1 MKCVDGAVTDTVGR
15 SVLRCD
21 REEGLE
27 LGKEERRNHKG
38 TRNDCRGQE
47 KGPGPG
53 LLCIKRGFKPSLSDR
68 VRGRERRRRFTA
80 EGTIVYSRLW
90 RSQGMVGGH

>member
-15 SVLRCD
+15 SVLRYD

-53 LLCIKRGFKPSLSDR
+53 LLCIMRGFRAIFLIAFGGQRHRQS
-68 VRGRERRRRFTA
+68 TA
-80 EGTIVYSRLW
+80 ESTI
-90 RSQGMVGGH
+90 RSA